1 MVHRARL
8 LIRRFEDAPQ
18 ARPFA
23 GLSLFGLP
31 AMVDSTLDRTTIDV
45 EKAAKLCVKKGP
57 LRLAAHEG
65 RPDRPYTGEEDYSVA
80 LEQGCELE
88 ADLLSLAMGDAI

>member
-1 MVHRARL
+1 MVDSTLDRTTIDVEKAAKL
-8 LIRRFEDAPQ
+8 CVKK
-18 ARPFA
+18 
-23 GLSLFGLP
+23 G
-31 AMVDSTLDRTTIDV
+31 VDSTLDRTTIDV

-88 ADLLSLAMGDAI
+88 ADLLSLAIGDAI